1 MKGLLKFHKENEDFR
16 TLVFVPLGFGFD
28 VKEKEKE
35 KEIAPCF
42 EKLVKHF
49 KNIFNIRTLVVE

>member
-1 MKGLLKFHKENEDFR
+1 MKRLFKFHKENEDFR

-28 VKEKEKE
+28 VKEKE